1 MAMQLLAVYHLNNR
15 SLVPVEIA
23 VAEKVL
29 GWSQFV
35 GNKKPGRSQRKS
47 SRRGCRLT
55 KNACSSPKRD
65 LGPIAVEGCEREAA
79 VKVGGLSDETC
90 VKGIREMAETN
101 LSINKASSKVDDQS
115 FVSNENHHMA
125 ILRRK
130 MEGLSNG
137 TLLERMNDEYG
148 SMLLSMANS
157 SAASSVPTP
166 KRTEIPNVSSSP
178 KEHPCK
184 PRPPKHQHCRH
195 KLQILVSSHKKKA
208 IITDL
213 FKVKDERVEINL
225 LGEEQV
231 FFATFILFW
240 KSSLANFQVLHNTC
254 KIKVVEEKSQDQ
266 RKDLYENEK
275 SKADLVE
282 EAMSLMESSK
292 THFKS
297 LRSPKNAKEMDIDT
311 SWEKLRN

>member
-1 MAMQLLAVYHLNNR
+1 MTNMGQCYSLWLTVLLQALSLLPRELKFLMYLHHQKNILVRSFPIKTLNR
-15 SLVPVEIA
+15 Y
-23 VAEKVL
+23 
-29 GWSQFV
+29 Q
-35 GNKKPGRSQRKS
+35 
-47 SRRGCRLT
+47 
-55 KNACSSPKRD
+55 
-65 LGPIAVEGCEREAA
+65 
-79 VKVGGLSDETC
+79 
-90 VKGIREMAETN
+90 
-101 LSINKASSKVDDQS
+101 
-115 FVSNENHHMA
+115 
-125 ILRRK
+125 
-130 MEGLSNG
+130 
-137 TLLERMNDEYG
+137 
-148 SMLLSMANS
+148 
-157 SAASSVPTP
+157 
-166 KRTEIPNVSSSP
+166 
-178 KEHPCK
+178 